1 MKKKLM
7 NLADQMLSREQMK
20 GVKGGAWYCD
30 CGGGNGPVKN
40 PDPNNLDCMHVC
52 SGASPYNTNFGMG
65 GSIAGKYSGQNGS
78 MGSFNNG
85 PCIQYSAPWGTW
97 KSGPGC

>member
-1 MKKKLM
+1 MKKMLM
-7 NLADQMLSREQMK
+7 NFADQMLSREQMK

-40 PDPNNLDCMHVC
+40 PDPNNLDCAYVC

-65 GSIAGKYSGQNGS
+65 GSAGSPGGLPTPYVPCTTSHQTYLGNTPLGPPRSG
-78 MGSFNNG
+78 
-85 PCIQYSAPWGTW
+85 C
-97 KSGPGC
+97 